1 MAEITS
7 IFKITMPKIT
17 QLSPSVLYFKYYIH
31 ICIYTY
37 MCTDTCFA
45 VPQLISLHVAWNNL
59 DECNQIHVL
68 YTHVIVSDKCM
79 WDGIGNQHMIQKASW
94 MSPILPRSTSHDAQ
108 YE

>member
-1 MAEITS
+1 
-7 IFKITMPKIT
+7 
-17 QLSPSVLYFKYYIH
+17 
-31 ICIYTY
+31 

-79 WDGIGNQHMIQKASW
+79 WDSIGNQHIQKA
-94 MSPILPRSTSHDAQ
+94 
-108 YE
+108 